1 MTRDGDIV
9 IVALIALM
17 VLLLAAGA
25 EQGMWRRRSR
35 RAMAG
40 AHLPTAGRELVTALI
55 HQARCSPE
63 AGLERSIIKIVAVYH
78 TYPAVVVGETADG
91 ALLERSLHEL
101 ADMPEILPPRLWQE
115 LVEQY
120 HVFQSR

>member
-1 MTRDGDIV
+1 MTEDGDIV
-9 IVALIALM
+9 IVAIITLM

-25 EQGMWRRRSR
+25 EEVMWRRRSR
-35 RAMAG
+35 RAMAN
-40 AHLPTAGRELVTALI
+40 AHMPTSGTELVTALI
-55 HQARCSPE
+55 HQARCSHE
-63 AGLERSIIKIVAVYH
+63 AGLEGSIIKIVAVYH
-78 TYPAVVVGETADG
+78 TYPVMMVGETADG
-91 ALLERSLHEL
+91 TLLERSLHEL